1 MHAGGSTPSTTCT
14 VCHAET
20 PEELINHPNKTCT
33 NCHSTAKPGVKP
45 SYAQA
50 CNSCHGEGNFMSQ
63 SYLATAAESMHQN
76 MAPQASIWIDPA
88 ADVDSAL
95 EGIQVRI
102 GDTVTVTDTS
112 SDPNGNI
119 FSVLVKWGNGK
130 SVTTIG
136 PGGTATYSYPKA
148 GKKTITVTA
157 TDSKGIKSKTF
168 KQKITVVN

>member
-1 MHAGGSTPSTTCT
+1 
-14 VCHAET
+14 
-20 PEELINHPNKTCT
+20 
-33 NCHSTAKPGVKP
+33 
-45 SYAQA
+45 
-50 CNSCHGEGNFMSQ
+50 
-63 SYLATAAESMHQN
+63 